1 MKPEENKFIDEEEL
15 NAAQDDAEKEENE
28 SQNSDSG
35 KRIVILR
42 KSINVLGTEYK
53 ELHFDYNSLTGKDSL
68 AVEEEIERIYHA
80 TVITPALNL
89 EYLIRISVRACT
101 EPISRDDIV
110 NMCLTDFNHIRSIAR
125 NFMLRSDR

>member
-15 NAAQDDAEKEENE
+15 TAAQDDAEKEENE
-28 SQNSDSG
+28 PQNNDSG

-42 KSINVLGTEYK
+42 KPINVLGTEYK
-53 ELHFDYNSLTGKDSL
+53 ELHFDYNSLTGKDSI

-89 EYLIRISVRACT
+89 EYLIRISVRACI

-110 NMCLTDFNHIRSIAR
+110 NLNLSDFTHIRSMAR

>member
-15 NAAQDDAEKEENE
+15 NAAQDDAEKEETEVKN
-28 SQNSDSG
+28 QDSG

-42 KSINVLGTEYK
+42 KPINVLGTEYK
-53 ELHFDYNSLTGKDSL
+53 ELHFDYNSLTGKDSI
-68 AVEEEIERIYHA
+68 AVEDEIEKTSRV

-110 NMCLTDFNHIRSIAR
+110 NMNLSDFNHIRSMAR